1 VKDEIL
7 AKLEML
13 KGYVEILRGY
23 RSRTLEEVKADPTL
37 RGAIER
43 YLQVAL
49 ECTFDVGEMM
59 ISLGGFR
66 KPGTYKEVIEV
77 LGEKGVLSEEFVE
90 RFAPAAGFRN
100 ILVHMYAEVDVEKV
114 HKFLQENLEDFND
127 FTKQIA
133 KHLME
138 KESA

>member
-1 VKDEIL
+1 
-7 AKLEML
+7 ML

-23 RSRTLEEVKADPTL
+23 RGHTLEEVKANPTL

-49 ECTFDVGEMM
+49 ECTFDVGEM
-59 ISLGGFR
+59 IVSLRGFR
-66 KPGTYKEVIEV
+66 KPRTYREVIEI
-77 LGEKGVLSEEFVE
+77 LGEKGVLSAKFVK

-100 ILVHMYAEVDVEKV
+100 ILVHMYAEVSVEKV

-127 FTKQIA
+127 FAKQIA
-133 KHLME
+133 KYLAG
-138 KESA
+138 KRPA

>member
-1 VKDEIL
+1 MKDEIL

-23 RSRTLEEVKADPTL
+23 RGHTLEEVKTNPTL

-49 ECTFDVGEMM
+49 ECTFDVGEMI

-77 LGEKGVLSEEFVE
+77 LGEKGVLSEEFVK

-100 ILVHMYAEVDVEKV
+100 ILVHMYAEVNVEKV

-127 FTKQIA
+127 FVKQIA
-133 KHLME
+133 KYLME
-138 KESA
+138 RGPA

>member
-13 KGYVEILRGY
+13 KGYAEILRGY
-23 RSRTLEEVKADPTL
+23 RSHTLEEVKANSTL

-49 ECTFDVGEMM
+49 ECTFDVGEMI
-59 ISLGGFR
+59 ISLEGFR

-77 LGEKGVLSEEFVE
+77 LGEKGVLSREFVE

-100 ILVHMYAEVDVEKV
+100 ILVHMYAEINVEKV
-114 HKFLQENLEDFND
+114 HRFLQENLEDFDD
-127 FTKQIA
+127 FAKQIA
-133 KHLME
+133 RYLME

>member
-1 VKDEIL
+1 MKDEIL

-13 KGYVEILRGY
+13 KGYVEVLRGY
-23 RSRTLEEVKADPTL
+23 RGHTLEGVKANPTL

-49 ECTFDVGEMM
+49 ECTFDVGEMI

-66 KPGTYKEVIEV
+66 KPGTYREVIEV
-77 LGEKGVLSEEFVE
+77 LGEKGVLSGEFVK

-100 ILVHMYAEVDVEKV
+100 ILVHMYAEVNVEKV
-114 HKFLQENLEDFND
+114 HKFLQENLEDFDD
-127 FTKQIA
+127 FAKQIA
-133 KHLME
+133 KYLME
-138 KESA
+138 KGPA

>member
-1 VKDEIL
+1 MKDEIL

-13 KGYVEILRGY
+13 KSHVEILRGY
-23 RSRTLEEVKADPTL
+23 RSHTLEEVKANPTL

-49 ECTFDVGEMM
+49 ECTFDVGEMI

-66 KPGTYKEVIEV
+66 KPGTYREVIEV
-77 LGEKGVLSEEFVE
+77 LGEKDVLSREFVK

-100 ILVHMYAEVDVEKV
+100 ILVHMYADVNVEKV
-114 HKFLQENLEDFND
+114 HKFLQENLEDFDD
-127 FTKQIA
+127 FAKQIA
-133 KHLME
+133 RYLME
-138 KESA
+138 KRSA